1 MKKKLLS
8 LLLVLLM
15 LASLLPASALAANKT
30 FGDFFA
36 GLPLIAETEPGSP
49 NSTKK
54 WKVTTLGGEDVLMS
68 GNKGKSSSSSTLQLT
83 MTADTN
89 LIFEYKV
96 STEKNYDK
104 LTITQGSKT
113 LVNGVSGF
121 SVSGNHDSSVFYFIF
136 EPGFFDNR
144 QVVGGIGDARGA
156 LGVYSRGVQG
166 SLRQK
171 DSGCRR

>member
-68 GNKGKSSSSSTLQLT
+68 GNKGKSSSSSPPIQTLSLNIRFLPKKT
-83 MTADTN
+83 M
-89 LIFEYKV
+89 I
-96 STEKNYDK
+96 S
-104 LTITQGSKT
+104 
-113 LVNGVSGF
+113 
-121 SVSGNHDSSVFYFIF
+121 
-136 EPGFFDNR
+136 
-144 QVVGGIGDARGA
+144 
-156 LGVYSRGVQG
+156 
-166 SLRQK
+166 
-171 DSGCRR
+171 

>member
-1 MKKKLLS
+1 MSNEMNYSPYMYELFYRPHYYDLNAAMKKKLLS

-36 GLPLIAETEPGSP
+36 GLPLIAETEPCSP

-54 WKVTTLGGEDVLMS
+54 WKVTTLDGEDVLMS

-89 LIFEYKV
+89 LIF
-96 STEKNYDK
+96 
-104 LTITQGSKT
+104 G
-113 LVNGVSGF
+113 
-121 SVSGNHDSSVFYFIF
+121 
-136 EPGFFDNR
+136 
-144 QVVGGIGDARGA
+144 
-156 LGVYSRGVQG
+156 
-166 SLRQK
+166 
-171 DSGCRR
+171 

>member
-54 WKVTTLGGEDVLMS
+54 WKVTTLDGEDVLMS

-113 LVNGVSGF
+113 LVDGVSGIIDWTRL
-121 SVSGNHDSSVFYFIF
+121 VIDAQKGDVVKIVYKKDSSGDKNEDCIYVR
-136 EPGFFDNR
+136 GFCLC
-144 QVVGGIGDARGA
+144 VI
-156 LGVYSRGVQG
+156 
-166 SLRQK
+166 K
-171 DSGCRR
+171 K

>member
-15 LASLLPASALAANKT
+15 LASILPASALAANKT

-68 GNKGKSSSSSTLQLT
+68 GNNGKSSSSSTLQLRKK
-83 MTADTN
+83 A
-89 LIFEYKV
+89 
-96 STEKNYDK
+96 
-104 LTITQGSKT
+104 
-113 LVNGVSGF
+113 
-121 SVSGNHDSSVFYFIF
+121 
-136 EPGFFDNR
+136 
-144 QVVGGIGDARGA
+144 
-156 LGVYSRGVQG
+156 
-166 SLRQK
+166 
-171 DSGCRR
+171 

>member
-54 WKVTTLGGEDVLMS
+54 WKVTTLGGEDVRQQRQI
-68 GNKGKSSSSSTLQLT
+68 KQLQH
-83 MTADTN
+83 AEAYHDRR
-89 LIFEYKV
+89 YKP
-96 STEKNYDK
+96 Y
-104 LTITQGSKT
+104 L
-113 LVNGVSGF
+113 
-121 SVSGNHDSSVFYFIF
+121 
-136 EPGFFDNR
+136 
-144 QVVGGIGDARGA
+144 
-156 LGVYSRGVQG
+156 
-166 SLRQK
+166 
-171 DSGCRR
+171 

>member
-96 STEKNYDK
+96 STEK
-104 LTITQGSKT
+104 TMIS
-113 LVNGVSGF
+113 
-121 SVSGNHDSSVFYFIF
+121 
-136 EPGFFDNR
+136 
-144 QVVGGIGDARGA
+144 
-156 LGVYSRGVQG
+156 
-166 SLRQK
+166 
-171 DSGCRR
+171 